1 MPTAAGLYYFG
12 HEVDNLS
19 RPPVVLIHGAGGHH
33 LYWPPQ
39 IRRLHNHRVYALDLP
54 GHGKSEGIGHHS
66 IDDYVTEVMVFIK
79 ALKLNSVIL
88 VGHSMGGAIALS
100 AAVRFPKRVLA
111 LGLLGSA
118 ARLRVSPIILQ
129 RASDPAKIAE
139 AIRLVIDLSFAPQ
152 SSARL
157 RELAAQRMAE
167 TRPAVLY
174 GDFLACDDFN
184 ITDQLSRI
192 STPTIILCGAEDKMT
207 PIKDSEFLRD
217 HITGARLDIVSDA
230 GHMLMLEQPDLV
242 AEVLADFLDPIVY
255 RPGR

>member
-1 MPTAAGLYYFG
+1 MPTAAGLYFFG
-12 HEVDNLS
+12 HEADNLS
-19 RPPVVLIHGAGGHH
+19 RPPVILIHGAGGHH

-39 IRRLHNHRVYALDLP
+39 IRRLHNHRVYAVDLP

-66 IDDYVTEVMVFIK
+66 IDDYVTVVMEFIE
-79 ALKLNSVIL
+79 AIKLNSVIL
-88 VGHSMGGAIALS
+88 VGHSMGGAIALR
-100 AAVRFPKRVLA
+100 AAVRFPERVLA

-118 ARLRVSPIILQ
+118 ARLRVSPVILQ

-139 AIRLVIDLSFAPQ
+139 AIRLVIDLSFASQ

-184 ITDQLSRI
+184 ITNQLSRI
-192 STPTIILCGAEDKMT
+192 SAPTIILCGAEDKMT

-217 HITGARLDIVSDA
+217 HITGARLEIISDA
-230 GHMLMLEQPDLV
+230 GHMLMLEQPDHV
-242 AEVLADFLDPIVY
+242 AEVLADFVDPIVY